1 MIRQNSLVPLEWD
14 QGYSSNGIA
23 IDRSKG
29 PLMGQR
35 NSAAETLQGEQHK
48 YPGDRSSRNC
58 RVMVISRFP
67 LPVPVSRFAWR

>member
-1 MIRQNSLVPLEWD
+1 M
-14 QGYSSNGIA
+14 
-23 IDRSKG
+23 G
-29 PLMGQR
+29 PR
-35 NSAAETLQGEQHK
+35 NCAAETLQVEQHK